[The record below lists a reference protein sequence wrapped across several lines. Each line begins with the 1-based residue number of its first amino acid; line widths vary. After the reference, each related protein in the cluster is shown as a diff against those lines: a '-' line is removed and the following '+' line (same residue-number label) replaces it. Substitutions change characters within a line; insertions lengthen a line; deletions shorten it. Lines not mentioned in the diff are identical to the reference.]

1 MLLRDARRPAGFTL
15 VELIIVIMVI
25 GIMAAVSVPRYADAL
40 SKHRVDAAARRIEAD
55 LELARRRARITS
67 TSQSVQLDA
76 GASRYA
82 LPGVPS
88 RDHPASDYQVELAK
102 PPYSASIA
110 SADVGGDAE
119 LRFNGY
125 GLPDTA
131 ATIVVRSGKHQRT
144 IVVDPDT
151 GRARA
156 P

>member
-1 MLLRDARRPAGFTL
+1 MLLCDTRRTAGFTL
-15 VELIIVIMVI
+15 VELVIVIMI
-25 GIMAAVSVPRYADAL
+25 LGIMAAVAVPRYADAL

-55 LELARRRARITS
+55 LELARRRAKITS
-67 TSQSVQLDA
+67 TSQSVQFDA
-76 GASRYA
+76 GASRYL

-88 RDHPASDYQVELAK
+88 RDHPASAYQVDLAK

-110 SADVGGDAE
+110 SADFGGDAE
-119 LRFNGY
+119 IRFNGY
-125 GLPDTA
+125 GYPDSA